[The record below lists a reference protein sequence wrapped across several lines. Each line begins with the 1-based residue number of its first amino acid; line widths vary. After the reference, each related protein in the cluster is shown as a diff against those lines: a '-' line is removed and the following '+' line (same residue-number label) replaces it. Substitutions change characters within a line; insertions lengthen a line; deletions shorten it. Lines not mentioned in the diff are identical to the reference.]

1 MIRLAEMSDIP
12 SIQMVARVAWEHTYR
27 EIMQPRTRSMF
38 LDEFYNYEALSKALT
53 VRPGGVWVVAEQAM
67 LLGFIQVVPMLDGNG
82 LEIARLYVLPN
93 YQRQGLGKLLLS
105 AAMEKHPKAKWW
117 ALVERDDDKA
127 VQFYRQQ
134 GFRKQRDLTL
144 NLFGEELGFVE
155 YSLNCEPST
164 GIC

>member
-1 MIRLAEMSDIP
+1 MIKMAAMSDIP

-27 EIMQPRTRSMF
+27 EIMRPKTRSMF
-38 LDEFYNYEALSKALT
+38 LDEFYNYEALSKALAL
-53 VRPGGVWVVAEQAM
+53 RPGGVWVVTEQEM
-67 LLGFIQVVPMLDGNG
+67 VLGFIQVVPMLDSNG

-93 YQRQGLGKLLLS
+93 YQRQGLGKLLLTTAIES
-105 AAMEKHPKAKWW
+105 YPKTKWW

-134 GFRKQRDLTL
+134 GFSKQRDLTL

-155 YSLNCEPST
+155 YNLSLEH
-164 GIC
+164 

>member
-1 MIRLAEMSDIP
+1 MIRLAEMPDIP

-27 EIMQPRTRSMF
+27 EIMRPKTRSMF
-38 LDEFYNYEALSKALT
+38 LDEFYNYEALSKALA
-53 VRPGGVWVVAEQAM
+53 VRPGGVWVAAEQD
-67 LLGFIQVVPMLDGNG
+67 LILGFMQVVPMLDGTG

-105 AAMEKHPKAKWW
+105 AALSSYPNTKWW

-155 YSLNCEPST
+155 YSLSCEL
-164 GIC
+164 